1 VGEQL
6 GRGRSLAEVLGSMTM
21 VAEGVNTA
29 RAARELADRN
39 GVEMPIT
46 EQVCEVLFAGKD
58 PRDAMDDLLSRL
70 ARDERT
76 GELL

>member
-1 VGEQL
+1 
-6 GRGRSLAEVLGSMTM
+6 MTM
-21 VAEGVNTA
+21 VAEGVRTA
-29 RAARELADRN
+29 PAALQLAAPL

-46 EQVCEVLFAGKD
+46 EQVCEVLFQGKD

-76 GELL
+76 GDVL